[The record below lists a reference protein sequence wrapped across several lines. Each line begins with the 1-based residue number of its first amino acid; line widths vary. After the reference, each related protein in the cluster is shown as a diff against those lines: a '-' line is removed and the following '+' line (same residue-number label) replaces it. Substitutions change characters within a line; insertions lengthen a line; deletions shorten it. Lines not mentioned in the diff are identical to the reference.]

1 MFVNLYMDCS
11 VTEETSDKL
20 ILNFLNNCEIKC
32 TDLDS
37 IVGLIIPREQ
47 LLNVTLYNKVKDDI
61 PKLKSILHSSVYTAV
76 QKNAAENQRWPLL
89 NLVRQLL
96 RRYQY
101 DLKPKRVC
109 DGYTK
114 DGQKKYKRFFEI
126 QKGNQELKTE

>member
-1 MFVNLYMDCS
+1 MDCS
-11 VTEETSDKL
+11 KIEETPDKL
-20 ILNFLNNCEIKC
+20 IINFLNNCEIKC

-37 IVGLIIPREQ
+37 IIGIIIPREQ
-47 LLNVTLYNKVKDDI
+47 LLSIPLYDKVKNDI
-61 PKLKSILHSSVYTAV
+61 PKLKPILHSSVYTSV
-76 QKNAAENQRWPLL
+76 QKNAEKNQKWPLL
-89 NLVRQLL
+89 NLIRQLL

-126 QKGNQELKTE
+126 HKTKPIIEK